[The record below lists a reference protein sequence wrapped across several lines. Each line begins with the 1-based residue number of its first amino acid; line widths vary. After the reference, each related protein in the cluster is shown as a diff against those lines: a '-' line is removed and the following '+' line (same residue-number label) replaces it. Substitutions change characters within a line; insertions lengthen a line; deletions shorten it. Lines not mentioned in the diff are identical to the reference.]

1 MRYAP
6 LIGKQ
11 LASVQRATAAGNLWE
26 GAVRSSK
33 TVCSLIRWLEFLI
46 DGPRGELAMIGKT
59 ERTLKRNVI
68 DPIVAM
74 IGPRRAKLSA
84 GSGEANILGRRI
96 YLCGA
101 NDVGA
106 VNKIAGMTL
115 AGWYGDE
122 IPRWPEDVFSM
133 ATTRTSITGAQW
145 FGTGNP
151 DAKNHWLNRDRIQRA
166 RYQIQRDG
174 SVIERRGDDAL
185 DMNVFSFVID
195 DNPSLDPT
203 FVARLKRE
211 YVGVFYKRNIL
222 GEWCMAEGAI
232 FAEWDAE
239 RNVMPR
245 RAMPEM
251 RDYLAVG
258 VDYGTSNPFHAG
270 MLGIGP
276 DVRVGS
282 GEALYVTDEYR
293 WDSRRQRRQ
302 LSDVE
307 YSAGLR
313 QWLREIKPTGVS
325 GDLRGVAPVMV
336 AVDPSAASFR
346 VQCYRDGLPT
356 RAADNEVSD
365 SLRVAGSLIATGKII
380 VAEECPALIDE
391 IPGYVWDER
400 AARLGEEKPL
410 KIDDHGIDGCLR
422 YAPYSSRHIW
432 HHDIFET
439 PLLV

>member
-6 LIGKQ
+6 LVGKQ
-11 LASVQRATAAGNLWE
+11 RESVRRSTAAGNLWE

-33 TVCSLIRWLEFLI
+33 TVCSLIRWLEYLI

-68 DPIVAM
+68 DPIIGMV
-74 IGPRRAKLSA
+74 GPRRAKLSA
-84 GSGEANILGRRI
+84 GSGEASILGRRI

-133 ATTRTSITGAQW
+133 ARTRASIDGAQW

-151 DAKNHWLNRDRIQRA
+151 EAKNHWLNRDFIQRA
-166 RYQIQRDG
+166 RYAIQRDG
-174 SVIERRGDDAL
+174 SVIERFGDDAI

-195 DNPSLDPT
+195 DNPSLNPA
-203 FVARLKRE
+203 FVERLKRE
-211 YVGVFYKRNIL
+211 YTGVFYKRNIL

-232 FAEWDAE
+232 FAEWDAD

-245 RAMPEM
+245 QNMPMM
-251 RDYLAVG
+251 REWLSVG

-276 DVRVGS
+276 DPRDG
-282 GEALYVTDEYR
+282 GERLYLTDEYR
-293 WDSRRQRRQ
+293 WDSRKERRQ

-313 QWLREIKPTGVS
+313 QWLADIKPTGVS
-325 GDLRGVAPVMV
+325 GDLRGVMPGVV

-356 RAADNEVSD
+356 VAADNEVTD
-365 SLRVAGSLIATGKII
+365 SIRVAGSLIAAGKIV
-380 VAEECPALIDE
+380 VAEEMPALIDE
-391 IPGYVWDER
+391 IPGYVWDSK
-400 AARLGEEKPL
+400 AAKLEIEQPL
-410 KIDDHGIDGCLR
+410 KIGDHGIDACLR
-422 YAPYSSRHIW
+422 YAPYSTRHVW
-432 HHDIFET
+432 HHDVFGT